1 MESFLWEKES
11 FTQSQNFVNE
21 FVFLGENGTQENE
34 KGRAV
39 SASKQG
45 RES

>member
-1 MESFLWEKES
+1 MGKGDK
-11 FTQSQNFVNE
+11 SQNFVNE

-34 KGRAV
+34 KQRAI

-45 RES
+45 KES